1 MYFQN
6 VFTSDYIGVLVLG
19 DRQYNLNFRCP
30 RNSGRGDE
38 AVWSWN
44 SSPFNLSGVDESGD
58 NANVLNIYF
67 STSDSGYLAWSLISV
82 TLNTG
87 IANASAATAHE
98 IVAVLND
105 NAEFNSWFR
114 AVEDN
119 GKIKISQKKPVL
131 NVRFFVENGQAE
143 SVFSFNQRAGIAE
156 LPEYFARHVIGS
168 EFSDSVQIL
177 KVLDTSNDVHYALIE
192 AAGFDPDAPKADW
205 ELLEGKSGLFQ
216 FTNVSITDIEDGSI
230 KTEII
235 YHAGA
240 VVGDFCK
247 KVITELDADD
257 VILRK
262 FELPYVL
269 TEDDLISPP

>member
-19 DRQYNLNFRCP
+19 DRHYSQNFRCP
-30 RNSGRGDE
+30 QNRGRGDE
-38 AVWSWN
+38 VVWTWN
-44 SSPFNLSGVDESGD
+44 SAPFNISGVDESGD
-58 NANVLNIYF
+58 AANVLKIYF
-67 STSDSGYLAWSLISV
+67 TTSNSNYLAWSLITV
-82 TLNTG
+82 TFSSG
-87 IANASAATAHE
+87 IADTSNATEHE
-98 IVAVLND
+98 ICAVLND
-105 NAEFNSWFR
+105 DDQFKAYFR
-114 AVEDN
+114 AVADD
-119 GKIKISQKKPVL
+119 GKIKITQKQSVL
-131 NVRFFVENGQAE
+131 NFKFYIENGQAE
-143 SVFSFNQRAGIAE
+143 SVFKFNERAGVAE

-168 EFSDSVQIL
+168 DFDDSVQLL
-177 KVLDTSNDVHYALIE
+177 KILDTSNDVHYALIE
-192 AAGFDPDAPKADW
+192 AAGFDPEAPKADW

-216 FTNVSITDIEDGSI
+216 FTNTTITDVEDGSI

-240 VVGDFCK
+240 SVGDFCK